1 MKKRLSERGKREEVE
16 TKEGREKERGRRE
29 EVKEKRLRKDFK
41 RIKKKEE
48 VIKEA
53 QKGKICR

>member
-1 MKKRLSERGKREEVE
+1 MRGKREEVE